1 MHGPFSSP
9 FLSTDQRVVGRRL
22 NVGTDND
29 LVDLEGK
36 KKCRR
41 QSGSG
46 LSTFFFFFHSIE
58 MGHTNQNKSS
68 YPALCV
74 TKIWCR
80 DQIFPVALKP
90 VDTGNELLLAGAKE
104 QAKPRQHS

>member
-1 MHGPFSSP
+1 
-9 FLSTDQRVVGRRL
+9 
-22 NVGTDND
+22 
-29 LVDLEGK
+29 
-36 KKCRR
+36 
-41 QSGSG
+41 
-46 LSTFFFFFHSIE
+46 

>member
-1 MHGPFSSP
+1 MQKTEWLWFEH
-9 FLSTDQRVVGRRL
+9 L
-22 NVGTDND
+22 
-29 LVDLEGK
+29 
-36 KKCRR
+36 
-41 QSGSG
+41 
-46 LSTFFFFFHSIE
+46 FFFFHSIE

-68 YPALCV
+68 HPALCV